1 MSIHEAVRSGN
12 ARAFVDMTRN
22 QQSRAL
28 AVLTT
33 EVYRSLTMIRV
44 PHCKGTT
51 TSCDGTQPCW
61 IAGSVPLARL
71 QLVLHETH
79 PKLFD
84 TVIDVESCSFE
95 TFLTAIVK
103 FNLFV
108 YSETDFLEFPVLR
121 SRYNKHE
128 WRCAPHAK
136 SVAMKMDKLIAERF
150 DNLNAEQL
158 KHDLSALVLDI
169 FRNLTTPPSSQ
180 NNLGHSG
187 GVDPF
192 LSAGSASVVQ
202 LQRVVRERLATL
214 YHSVVECAFGGAFE
228 TFLTAAV
235 HLQLFFYDE
244 ADFVKFPVL
253 RLYHNNERRCAPHAK
268 SVALVKDKLTA
279 ELLENQNLDRSKSEL
294 SALVL
299 DIFRNLTTPPSS
311 QNNLGHSGG
320 VDPFLSAG
328 SASVVQLQRVV
339 RERLATL
346 YHSVVECA
354 FGGAFETFLTAAVH
368 LQLFFYDEADF
379 VKFPVLRLYHNN
391 ERRCAPHAKSVAL
404 VKDKLTAELLENQN
418 LDRSKSE
425 LSALVLD
432 YFRSLTMTRLQ
443 TKQQQSLPVGSAAA
457 VRLQC
462 MVREKHTALYQDVV
476 TSSCGGNFQ
485 TFLSEVVHLHL
496 FFYDQAD
503 FVKFPVL
510 RLLHNEHEGRCALQD
525 KLVTVQQD
533 VEIAKRWEMLV
544 LEDLPPMAMR
554 AARALHATNP
564 LAVLPADGEQR
575 ARVWYSHQAINDFV
589 ETAEEELQL
598 LTIVSKT
605 RVAVALREALRNAGR
620 IILEEVKMSKILSH
634 DTSPD
639 TANAETGFLQ
649 ESGESS
655 PSSTFVLVKTSTS
668 SADG

>member
-108 YSETDFLEFPVLR
+108 YSETDFVEFPVLR

-128 WRCAPHAK
+128 RRCAPHAK

-187 GVDPF
+187 GVAPF

-202 LQRVVRERLATL
+202 LR
-214 YHSVVECAFGGAFE
+214 
-228 TFLTAAV
+228 
-235 HLQLFFYDE
+235 
-244 ADFVKFPVL
+244 
-253 RLYHNNERRCAPHAK
+253 
-268 SVALVKDKLTA
+268 
-279 ELLENQNLDRSKSEL
+279 
-294 SALVL
+294 
-299 DIFRNLTTPPSS
+299 
-311 QNNLGHSGG
+311 
-320 VDPFLSAG
+320 
-328 SASVVQLQRVV
+328 RVV